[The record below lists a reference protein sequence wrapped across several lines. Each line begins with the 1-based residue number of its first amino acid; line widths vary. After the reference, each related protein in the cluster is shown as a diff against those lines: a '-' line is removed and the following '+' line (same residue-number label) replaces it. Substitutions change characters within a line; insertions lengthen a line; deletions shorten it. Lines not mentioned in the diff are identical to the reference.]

1 VLHAGRVRGKTL
13 AAGAAALAA
22 GLAAGDAAGAEDGLV
37 SEVKVGVRDH
47 DLGLFDTAR
56 EAGVD
61 LNAEVL
67 FAPLEPL
74 AFIWSPRPHVG
85 AHLNTAG
92 DTSQLYFGL
101 TWTFDLS
108 DAFWIAFGGG
118 GAVHDGKLS
127 TRDGKDLQLGSA
139 ALFRWTMEAGIT
151 LAEHHRLSVML
162 DHVSNAGLAREN
174 VGLDTVGLR
183 YGYRF

>member
-1 VLHAGRVRGKTL
+1 VLHAGRVRGTTI

-22 GLAAGDAAGAEDGLV
+22 GLATGDGAGAEDGLV
-37 SEVKVGVRDH
+37 SEVKFGVRYH
-47 DLGLFDTAR
+47 DVGLFDTPR
-56 EAGVD
+56 EEGVD

-74 AFIWSPRPHVG
+74 AFVWSPRPHLG
-85 AHLNTAG
+85 AHVNASG
-92 DTSQLYFGL
+92 DTSQLYFGM
-101 TWTFDLS
+101 TWTFDVT
-108 DAFWIAFGGG
+108 DRFWVAFGGG

-127 TRDGKDLQLGSA
+127 TRDGRDLQLGSR
-139 ALFRWTMEAGIT
+139 ALFRWTVEAGVT

-162 DHVSNAGLAREN
+162 DHVSNGGLAREN
-174 VGLDTVGLR
+174 VGLDTLGLR